1 MSRYIDA
8 DRFEK
13 WLSVKFSE
21 GLIDLKTAENA
32 ASVLK
37 YAPTA
42 DVKPVVHGEWLTYD
56 RKELIPTGKISIDE
70 HGNPYK
76 VRKWG
81 IIHWF
86 RCSNCKYVEEVKTP
100 FCCECGADMR
110 GEHNDK

>member
-42 DVKPVVHGEWLTYD
+42 DVKPIVRGEWVD
-56 RKELIPTGKISIDE
+56 NGISDSVLAKCSVCGI
-70 HGNPYK
+70 
-76 VRKWG
+76 VWG
-81 IIHWF
+81 SVTF
-86 RCSNCKYVEEVKTP
+86 D
-100 FCCECGADMR
+100 FCPGCGADMR
-110 GEHNDK
+110 GEQK